1 MHSSVCGITVV
12 LIMAFLAALAQAADP
27 QRYRVDMASIGEPA
41 SDATLAA
48 SSELETLRDGAPVS
62 PFGLI
67 ARARADRDRLKT
79 VLESFGYYGS
89 RVFMTI
95 EGQALEDPGL
105 GDLLAGLAQGSLA
118 HVAIRFDLGPLYHL
132 RHVDVDGE
140 VPPVAAAAFGLKSGD
155 PAVAAEVLA
164 AGERLQARLQDQGYA
179 FARVDAP
186 VAYEDASEPVLDVR
200 FHVQVGAQA
209 NIGAI
214 HFAGLK
220 RVHERFLRARLLIRV
235 GQRYSTSA
243 VERARKDLASLGAL
257 AAVSAQVGQA
267 LDATGGVPITFTV
280 RERSRHAVTF
290 NTAYSSD
297 LGGSL
302 GSSWTDRD
310 VFGGAEQLALT
321 GSLTNLGGSATTAR
335 GYNTS
340 LKYLVPDFLHRDQ
353 SLQLSIGAVRQS
365 LVAYDQTAKT
375 SGVTLSRKLSAVW
388 DLSVGVSTANEH
400 IFQEGVTHDYTLIGL
415 PVVVTYDS
423 TDLASP
429 LDDPSHGMRDS
440 ASVTPTRSI
449 GRANATFMIS
459 QIKLAGYVDLDRLL
473 AEAPGRSVL
482 AVRALAGIAQGASEF
497 SLPPDQRFY
506 GGGSGTIRGYRYQ
519 AVGPLFLDGN
529 PVGGT
534 AILAG
539 SVEFRQRFGMNFG
552 GAAFIDAGQVS
563 ASLKP
568 LPSVVRVGLGVGVR
582 YYTAIGPVRLDFA
595 VPTERYSKDDDRF
608 EIYVG
613 LGQAF

>member
-1 MHSSVCGITVV
+1 LHSSVCGITVV
-12 LIMAFLAALAQAADP
+12 SIMAFLAAVAQAADP
-27 QRYRVDMASIGEPA
+27 QRYRVDMASIGDSA
-41 SDATLAA
+41 RDATLGA

-89 RVFMTI
+89 RAVMTI
-95 EGQALEDPGL
+95 EGLPLEDPAL
-105 GDLLAGLAQGSLA
+105 GDLLAGLAQGTLA
-118 HVAIRFDLGPLYHL
+118 RVAIRFDLGPLYHL
-132 RHVDVDGE
+132 RRVDVDGE
-140 VPPVAAAAFGLKSGD
+140 VPPKDAAVLGLKSGD
-155 PAVAAEVLA
+155 PAIAADVLA
-164 AGERLQARLQDQGYA
+164 AGERLQARLQNEGYA

-186 VAYEDASEPVLDVR
+186 VASEDTSDPVLDVR
-200 FHVQVGAQA
+200 FHVEVGAQA
-209 NIGAI
+209 SIGAI

-220 RVHERFLRARLLIRV
+220 RVHERLLRARLLIHV

-243 VERARKDLASLGAL
+243 IERARKDLASLGAL

-267 LDATGGVPITFTV
+267 LDSTGGVPITFTV
-280 RERSRHAVTF
+280 RERPRHAVTF

-310 VFGGAEQLALT
+310 VFGGAEQLALA
-321 GSLTNLGGSATTAR
+321 GSLTNLGGSATTGL

-340 LKYLVPDFLHRDQ
+340 LKYLVPDFVHRDQ
-353 SLQLSIGAVRQS
+353 SLQLSVGAVRQS
-365 LVAYDQTAKT
+365 LVAYDQTATT
-375 SGVTLSRKLSAVW
+375 SGATLSRKLSAVW
-388 DLSVGVSTANEH
+388 ALSVGLSTANEH
-400 IFQEGVTHDYTLIGL
+400 IVQEGATHDYTLIGVPL
-415 PVVVTYDS
+415 VATYDS

-449 GRANATFMIS
+449 GPENATFMIS

-482 AVRALAGIAQGASEF
+482 AVRGLAGIAQGASEF

-519 AVGPLFLDGN
+519 AVGPLFPDGN
-529 PVGGT
+529 PIGGT

-539 SVEFRQRFGMNFG
+539 GVEFRQRFGLNFG

-568 LPSVVRVGLGVGVR
+568 LPSVLRVGVGFGVR
-582 YYTAIGPVRLDFA
+582 YYTPIGPVRLDVA
-595 VPTERYSKDDDRF
+595 VPTEHYSQDDDRF